1 MFKGPQSTL
10 KSIQNLC
17 TFKSPSWY
25 FGHFP
30 KFKDPLWSFLVLYDP
45 LWFLV
50 GPHFSCYV
58 LDYRWQQSLQTFLWH
73 TLYKNKIRD
82 GRKHFNK
89 HSYEQNGKQNVCII
103 YPILYCYSSELG
115 KFRAFCMCLST
126 TFDTNHL
133 LSFKTTFKTNHT
145 LSLFSIT
152 LLCVSCLLSLSLWF
166 SFILHHSTF
175 PTFLSHTF
183 LTTLYPSTI
192 SSHSHMF
199 FYTPFLHFYLYK
211 TP

>member
-30 KFKDPLWSFLVLYDP
+30 KFKDPLWSFLILYDP

-58 LDYRWQQSLQTFLWH
+58 LEYRWQQSLQTFLWH

-133 LSFKTTFKTNHT
+133 LSFETKCQSFPKYAVKKSFTKGRLTKGRLTLNDITN
-145 LSLFSIT
+145 
-152 LLCVSCLLSLSLWF
+152 
-166 SFILHHSTF
+166 ILVKILRHIQIW
-175 PTFLSHTF
+175 
-183 LTTLYPSTI
+183 I
-192 SSHSHMF
+192 SRE
-199 FYTPFLHFYLYK
+199 YLY
-211 TP
+211 